1 MFATVPQNAGA
12 RRGAIYAVSAA
23 LSSAF
28 VAWAVHKW
36 WKQRY
41 RETGDEGIFD
51 DIEESPLFDPDVV
64 FPAKSTVAART
75 FDTRTGVGGTGLV
88 SIAEREE
95 ALRMARHLVSQLCGE
110 EDDAAKG
117 SERSASSDK
126 ETNVSLNYRIATELE
141 REARDGLVAM
151 VVHGELLKMQAQ
163 GKGIDPDECEKVL
176 RKLVE
181 YFDISNEREKLRGRR
196 IALHQ
201 AGATSTDFSWVNTDG
216 YNDRIAQHMANIN
229 EAYGDFFSREGELE
243 RRLRAPEEGVKERF
257 EVGWGGDDD
266 DDDDAD
272 FMDYLDED
280 DAAGYGSRMEFR
292 MGAAG
297 RENLRIMDVD
307 RGMLYGGEEDDGEFE
322 EEEDSDD
329 VDEKAGFERMLLDKL
344 RQLAASI
351 GERTPAPPCRTGP
364 MTVPGAERHA
374 GEEEEEK
381 EGGSEDEWETAS
393 DEEEADSGG
402 REKNN

>member
-1 MFATVPQNAGA
+1 MFATAPQSAGA
-12 RRGAIYAVSAA
+12 HRGAIYAVSAA

-51 DIEESPLFDPDVV
+51 DIEESPLFDLNVM
-64 FPAKSTVAART
+64 FPAKSTVAVRAS
-75 FDTRTGVGGTGLV
+75 DTGTGVGGAGLV

-110 EDDAAKG
+110 GDDAAKG
-117 SERSASSDK
+117 SEGSASSDE

-141 REARDGLVAM
+141 REARDGLVAT

-163 GKGIDPDECEKVL
+163 GNSIDPGECEKVL

-201 AGATSTDFSWVNTDG
+201 AGAPSNGFPWANTDG
-216 YNDRIAQHMANIN
+216 YNDRIAQHMAKIN
-229 EAYGDFFSREGELE
+229 ERYGDFFSREGELE
-243 RRLRAPEEGVKERF
+243 QRLRAPEEGLKERF

-280 DAAGYGSRMEFR
+280 DAAGYGSRMEYR

-297 RENLRIMDVD
+297 RENLQIMGVD
-307 RGMLYGGEEDDGEFE
+307 RGMLYGDEEEDGEFEE

-351 GERTPAPPCRTGP
+351 GERTPAPPRRTGP
-364 MTVPGAERHA
+364 MAVPGVERHA
-374 GEEEEEK
+374 GEEE

-393 DEEEADSGG
+393 DEEEADGGG
-402 REKNN
+402 RKENN